1 MGQQETE
8 PPELAAYAPMPTKQ
22 IAGGV
27 ICATLSAHVI
37 AQPPSPAPLSPF
49 EERANKWAIF
59 TLAGTGA
66 FMTTLDS
73 SIVNISLPSIAR
85 AFGVPLS
92 GEVEWVII
100 GYLVVIAATLLTAGR
115 LADMIGRKPIF
126 VVGIAIFTLG
136 SAMCGAAPSL
146 GILIAA
152 RCFQGL
158 GGALLFSVNIAML
171 THAFSAHERGRVLGY
186 NAIVVALGISLGP
199 TLGGIITEYL
209 TWHWIFYLNVPI
221 GLVVAVAGCF
231 ILTEPLHRGQGRFD
245 PAGAVLLA
253 LGLASLI
260 LGLSFG
266 QEWGWTSPRLLGS
279 VLFGAAALVAAV
291 LVERRVKDPILDL
304 TLFKNRV
311 FASANISFMLAML
324 ALFAVGFLLPFYFE
338 ELRGFSTIESGLLLT
353 PLSLTLA
360 VVAPISGSLSD
371 RVGSRWLSPIGLAI
385 ACVGLVFLSQ
395 LDAHS
400 SLWGI
405 IWPLMVTGL
414 GQGLFQAP
422 NTRALM
428 GSAPPSAQGV
438 ASSLLSTGRVIGQ
451 SLSVALA
458 GAIFAS
464 LGGAAAGAILESQQ
478 HILSAASV
486 SALQSTFVSSY
497 HAALLACAG
506 LAMLGVFTAAVRG
519 AERKEAKEPRMLS

>member
-1 MGQQETE
+1 MGQQETQ
-8 PPELAAYAPMPTKQ
+8 PPELAASARMPAKPA
-22 IAGGV
+22 AGDM
-27 ICATLSAHVI
+27 ICATLGAHVI
-37 AQPPSPAPLSPF
+37 TQPPASAPPSPF
-49 EERANKWAIF
+49 EERANKWAVF
-59 TLAGTGA
+59 ALAATGA

-92 GEVEWVII
+92 GAVEWVII
-100 GYLVVIAATLLTAGR
+100 GYLVVIAAVLLTAGR
-115 LADMIGRKPIF
+115 LADIIGRKPIF
-126 VVGIAIFTLG
+126 LLGIAVFTLG
-136 SAMCGAAPSL
+136 SAICGAAPSL

-152 RCFQGL
+152 RGFQGL
-158 GGALLFSVNIAML
+158 GGALLFSVNLAML
-171 THAFSAHERGRVLGY
+171 THAFPAQERGRALGY
-186 NAIVVALGISLGP
+186 NAVIVALGISVGP

-221 GLVVAVAGCF
+221 GLVVALAGCF

-253 LGLASLI
+253 LGMVSLI

-266 QEWGWTSPRLLGS
+266 QEWGWTSPRLFTS
-279 VLFGAAALVAAV
+279 VLIGVAALVAAI

-311 FASANISFMLAML
+311 FASANISFVLCML

-338 ELRGFSTIESGLLLT
+338 QLRGFSTVESGLLLT

-360 VVAPISGSLSD
+360 VVAPISGSLAD
-371 RVGSRWLSPIGLAI
+371 HVGSRWLSTIGLAI
-385 ACVGLVFLSQ
+385 ACVGLVLLSQ
-395 LDAHS
+395 LDAQS
-400 SLWGI
+400 SLWDI
-405 IWPLMVTGL
+405 IWRLMVTGL

-428 GSAPPSAQGV
+428 GAAPADAQGV
-438 ASSLLSTGRVIGQ
+438 ASSILSTGRVIGQ

-464 LGGAAAGAILESQQ
+464 LGGAAAGTILQSQQ
-478 HILSAASV
+478 DTLSSASV
-486 SALQSTFVSSY
+486 SALQATFVSSY
-497 HAALLACAG
+497 RAAFLACAG
-506 LAMLGVFTAAVRG
+506 LAALGVFAAAVRG
-519 AERKEAKEPRMLS
+519 DERVEE

>member
-1 MGQQETE
+1 MGQHESQ
-8 PPELAAYAPMPTKQ
+8 PPALGASAQGPAKPT
-22 IAGGV
+22 AGGI

-37 AQPPSPAPLSPF
+37 AQPPAPAPYSPF

-59 TLAGTGA
+59 ALAATGA

-92 GEVEWVII
+92 GAVEWVII
-100 GYLVVIAATLLTAGR
+100 GYLVVIAAVLLTAGR
-115 LADMIGRKPIF
+115 LADMIGRKPMF
-126 VVGIAIFTLG
+126 VLGIAIFTLG

-152 RCFQGL
+152 RGFQGL

-171 THAFSAHERGRVLGY
+171 THAFSAQERGRALGY
-186 NAIVVALGISLGP
+186 NAVIVALGISVGP
-199 TLGGIITEYL
+199 TLGGIITQYL
-209 TWHWIFYLNVPI
+209 SWHWIFYLNVPI
-221 GLVVAVAGCF
+221 GIVVAVAGYF
-231 ILTEPLHRGQGRFD
+231 ILTEPLHRGQGQFD
-245 PAGAVLLA
+245 PVGAVLLA
-253 LGLASLI
+253 LGMASLI

-266 QEWGWTSPRLLGS
+266 QEWGWTSPRLIACMLI
-279 VLFGAAALVAAV
+279 GAAALVAAI
-291 LVERRVKDPILDL
+291 LVERRIKDPILDL

-311 FASANISFMLAML
+311 FASANISFVLCML

-338 ELRGFSTIESGLLLT
+338 ELRGFSTVESGLLLT

-371 RVGSRWLSPIGLAI
+371 HVGSRWLSPIGLAI
-385 ACVGLVFLSQ
+385 ACIGLVLLSQ

-400 SLWGI
+400 SLWDI
-405 IWPLMVTGL
+405 SWRLMLTGL

-428 GSAPPSAQGV
+428 GAAPPGAQGV

-464 LGGAAAGAILESQQ
+464 LGGAAAGSILESQRDT
-478 HILSAASV
+478 LSPASV
-486 SALQSTFVSSY
+486 SALQATFVSSY
-497 HAALLACAG
+497 RAAFLACAG

-519 AERKEAKEPRMLS
+519 DERKVAK

>member
-1 MGQQETE
+1 M
-8 PPELAAYAPMPTKQ
+8 
-22 IAGGV
+22 
-27 ICATLSAHVI
+27 ICATLGAHVL
-37 AQPPSPAPLSPF
+37 AAPPSPAPPAPF

-59 TLAGTGA
+59 ALAATGA

-73 SIVNISLPSIAR
+73 SIVNISLPAISR
-85 AFGVPLS
+85 AFGVPL
-92 GEVEWVII
+92 GGTIEWVII
-100 GYLVVIAATLLTAGR
+100 GYLVVIAAGLLTAGR

-126 VVGIAIFTLG
+126 LAGIAIFTLG
-136 SAMCGAAPSL
+136 SAICGAAPSL

-158 GGALLFSVNIAML
+158 GGALLFSVNTAML
-171 THAFSAHERGRVLGY
+171 THAFSARERGRALGY
-186 NAIVVALGISLGP
+186 NAILVALGVSVGP
-199 TLGGIITEYL
+199 TLGGLITEYL
-209 TWHWIFYLNVPI
+209 TWHWIFYLNVPF
-221 GLVVAVAGCF
+221 GLVVTVGGCF

-253 LGLASLI
+253 VGMALLI

-266 QEWGWTSPRLLGS
+266 QEWGWTSPRLIAA
-279 VLFGAAALVAAV
+279 VLIGAAALVAAI

-311 FASANISFMLAML
+311 FASANISFILCML

-338 ELRGFSTIESGLLLT
+338 ELREFSTVESGLLLT
-353 PLSLTLA
+353 PFSLTLA
-360 VVAPISGSLSD
+360 AVAPISGSLAD
-371 RVGSRWLSPIGLAI
+371 HVGSRWLSPVGLAI
-385 ACVGLVFLSQ
+385 ACVGLVLLSQ
-395 LDAHS
+395 LDVHS
-400 SLWGI
+400 SLWDI
-405 IWPLMVTGL
+405 IWRLIVTGL

-428 GSAPPSAQGV
+428 GSVPQNAQGA
-438 ASSLLSTGRVIGQ
+438 ASGLLSTGRVIGQ

-464 LGGAAAGAILESQQ
+464 LGGAAAGTILESQRNT
-478 HILSAASV
+478 LSAASV
-486 SALQSTFVSSY
+486 SALQATFVSSFR
-497 HAALLACAG
+497 AAFLACAG

-519 AERKEAKEPRMLS
+519 TERKLAK